1 VRACRMHIADNGSL
15 VITSTAE
22 TDAAVYQCFAVNSV
36 GETSATVLLA
46 VFGLLP
52 VCCLYTSVLY
62 GGMA

>member
-1 VRACRMHIADNGSL
+1 M
-15 VITSTAE
+15 AE